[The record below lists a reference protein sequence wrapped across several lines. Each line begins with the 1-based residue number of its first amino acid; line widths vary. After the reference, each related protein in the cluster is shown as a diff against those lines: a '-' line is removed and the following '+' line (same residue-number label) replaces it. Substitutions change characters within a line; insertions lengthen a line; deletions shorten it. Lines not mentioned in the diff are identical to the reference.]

1 MAVHDSGMG
10 KDVRI
15 GTRDRLGGGGRHGG
29 VEGAAGE
36 SAGGR
41 EDSDAGNFH
50 LVLPSLLPWM
60 IRRTENSTEADRRVS
75 LNSKKDLRG

>member
-10 KDVRI
+10 KDARI
-15 GTRDRLGGGGRHGG
+15 GTRDCLGGGGRHGA

-41 EDSDAGNFH
+41 EHCHAGEYH

-60 IRRTENSTEADRRVS
+60 IHRAEMGS
-75 LNSKKDLRG
+75 